1 MATHENLS
9 KIAVIGSG
17 ASAIYLLRHLLR
29 HRDTFQNVIQ
39 EIAVFE
45 KDEALGMGMPYNPRT
60 TDLYNLS
67 NISSEELP
75 ELLMPFVDWLN
86 AQSEERLAELGLAD
100 EKISASGV
108 YNRLALGQYLQAQYC
123 GIVEALRAAGIRVS
137 EYTNTEVTDLVC
149 TPGAED
155 VELRIADG
163 TTHRFS
169 KVVISTGHAW
179 KEEDDVENGLYASPW
194 PIHKILPA
202 AGTYHNFRI
211 GTLGASL
218 SAFDVVSS
226 LARRHGTFTTAAD
239 GTMHFTPAEG
249 AENFRLAMHAADG
262 WLPHLQYEQA
272 EPMRQIYRHVD
283 RESLLALQEKNG
295 QLRLD
300 TYFNRVCRP
309 ALSEAFARD
318 GLNGVVDKL
327 ADPAFRLSDFVAL
340 MSERHE
346 YPNAFEGMREEMK
359 EAKRSVEGDRPI
371 HWKEVMDDLMY
382 GLNFHAEMLPA
393 EDHILFHRTVM
404 PFLMSVIAAMPLP
417 SGNLLLALYDAG
429 RIEVIPGYATV
440 AEDHPPGRTT
450 VEVDDEGRK
459 SSVDYRMFVRCNG
472 QQPVGLDEYP
482 FRSLVEQ
489 GAVRR
494 ARSQFADPAAAQE
507 LLATEHAE
515 RVCEENGNFY
525 YYTGG
530 TEIDATYRVIG
541 EDGQPNDRIHD
552 ITFTH
557 TTGSRPYSYGLQA
570 CSATSQIVV
579 EAWAKALED
588 PAGAAGDLA
597 TVTMIYKETKE
608 L

>member
-1 MATHENLS
+1 MATRENLS

-29 HRDTFQNVIQ
+29 HRDVLQEVIQ
-39 EIAVFE
+39 EIAIFE
-45 KDEALGMGMPYNPRT
+45 KDDALGMGMPYNPRT

-75 ELLMPFVDWLN
+75 ELLTPFVDWLN
-86 AQSEERLAELGLAD
+86 AQSEERLAELGLAN

-108 YNRLALGQYLQAQYC
+108 YNRLALGQYLQAQYR
-123 GIVEALRAAGIRVS
+123 GIVAALNEAGIRVT
-137 EYTNTEVTDLVC
+137 EHANAEVTDLVC
-149 TPGAED
+149 PPGAD
-155 VELRIADG
+155 YVELRIING
-163 TTHRFS
+163 TKHRFT
-169 KVVISTGHAW
+169 KVVISTGHVW
-179 KEEDDVENGLYASPW
+179 KDEDDAENGHYASPW
-194 PIHKILPA
+194 PIQKILPA
-202 AGTYHNFRI
+202 AGTFHNFRI

-226 LARRHGTFTTAAD
+226 LSRRHGTFTTSAD
-239 GTMHFTPAEG
+239 GTMRFIPVEG
-249 AENFRLAMHAADG
+249 AENFRLAMHAANG
-262 WLPHLQYEQA
+262 WLPHLQYEQE
-272 EPMRQIYRHVD
+272 EPLRQIYRHVD
-283 RESLLALQEKNG
+283 RESLLALREENG
-295 QLRLD
+295 QLRLA
-300 TYFNRVCRP
+300 TYFDRVCRP

-318 GLNGVVDKL
+318 GITTVVDKL
-327 ADPAFRLSDFVAL
+327 ADPAFSLSDFIAL

-346 YPNAFEGMREEMK
+346 YTNAFEGMREEMK

-417 SGNLLLALYDAG
+417 SGNLLLALYAAG
-429 RIEVIPGYATV
+429 RIEIIPGFATV
-440 AEDHPPGRTT
+440 VEDHPPGVTT
-450 VEVDDEGRK
+450 VEVDDEGVQ

-472 QQPVGLDEYP
+472 QQAVGLAEYP
-482 FRSLVEQ
+482 FRTLVEQ
-489 GAVRR
+489 GTVRR
-494 ARSQFADPAAAQE
+494 ARTKFADPYAAQE
-507 LLATEHAE
+507 LLETEQSD
-515 RVCEENGNFY
+515 RVYQQDGDYF

-530 TEIDATYRVIG
+530 TEIDARYRVIG
-541 EDGQPNDRIHD
+541 EDGQPNDRIND

-579 EAWAKALED
+579 AAWVKSLQD
-588 PAGAAGDLA
+588 PTGGAGDLPA
-597 TVTMIYKETKE
+597 VSKLYKEVDE